1 MSQKF
6 IITESD
12 KKHIL
17 NMYGIILEQG
27 MALKPEQSFYASTS
41 KEKMENFKNKNNA
54 GNSDFG
60 LSGDPKT
67 QENYFFISTFGD
79 ILSRSKGSPEQF
91 LSGFKP
97 YKNMGSYLDYLKIGD
112 VEISGSGEQTFSN
125 LNKGTSIIASHNGL
139 LAIARLMKELKYYK
153 PIEGTTMTIGL
164 GQTQRETKR
173 FYFDANL
180 MANLDDILDTFA
192 AIIALYYIPN
202 EYPNDFRKYVDY
214 PNLNNI
220 RHDDRNELIKKM
232 YLWINA
238 ILCQFKPDIQMKT
251 DEFMS
256 KYRLKKIQDLPSLES
271 KLNNVLNLKYNTITP
286 LTFHGNPNEVWTEF
300 LNELKKSYIENFR
313 LFLVNSGRQNVESQV
328 SEFKKIVNKP
338 SSIILT
344 DYFKKILGKKEY
356 LPGSELSPNQTT
368 QKTNKDYEIGKIY

>member
-1 MSQKF
+1 
-6 IITESD
+6 
-12 KKHIL
+12 
-17 NMYGIILEQG
+17 MYGIILEQE
-27 MALKPEQSFYASTS
+27 MALKPEQSFYASAS

-67 QENYFFISTFGD
+67 QENYSFISTFGD
-79 ILSRSKGSPEQF
+79 ILSKSKGSPEQF

-153 PIEGTTMTIGL
+153 PIEGTTITIGL
-164 GQTQRETKR
+164 GQTERETKR
-173 FYFDANL
+173 FYFDASVS
-180 MANLDDILDTFA
+180 ANLENILDSLA
-192 AIIALYYIPN
+192 AITALYYIPN
-202 EYPNDFRKYVDY
+202 EFRDFVYY
-214 PNLNNI
+214 PNLDEI
-220 RHDDRNELIKKM
+220 RHMDIKNLKQRI
-232 YLWINA
+232 YSWVDSA
-238 ILCQFKPDIQMKT
+238 LCRFKPDIKMKT

-271 KLNNVLNLKYNTITP
+271 KLNNLLNLKYKSITP
-286 LTFHGNPNEVWTEF
+286 LVLQGNPNEVWDEF
-300 LNELKKSYIENFR
+300 VNELKKSYIENFR
-313 LFLVNSGRQNVESQV
+313 LFLINSGRQNVDSQV

-338 SSIILT
+338 SSITLI
-344 DYFKKILGKKEY
+344 YFFKKIIGEKKY
-356 LPGSELSPNQTT
+356 LPGHGLSPNQTT
-368 QKTNKDYEIGKIY
+368 QKTNKDYAIGKVD

>member
-1 MSQKF
+1 
-6 IITESD
+6 
-12 KKHIL
+12 
-17 NMYGIILEQG
+17 MYGIILEQG

-41 KEKMENFKNKNNA
+41 KEKMENFKHKNNA

-153 PIEGTTMTIGL
+153 PIEGTTITIGL

>member
-17 NMYGIILEQG
+17 NMYGIILEQE
-27 MALKPEQSFYASTS
+27 MALNPEQSFYASAS

-67 QENYFFISTFGD
+67 QENYSFISTFGD

-97 YKNMGSYLDYLKIGD
+97 YKNMGFYLDYLKIGD
-112 VEISGSGEQTFSN
+112 VEISGTGEKTFSN
-125 LNKGTSIIASHNGL
+125 LSNGTSIIASHNGL
-139 LAIARLMKELKYYK
+139 LVIARLMKELKYYK
-153 PIEGTTMTIGL
+153 PIKGTTITIGL

-173 FYFDANL
+173 FYFDASVS
-180 MANLDDILDTFA
+180 ANLENILDSLA
-192 AIIALYYIPN
+192 AITALYYIPN
-202 EYPNDFRKYVDY
+202 EFRDFVYY
-214 PNLNNI
+214 PNLDEI
-220 RHDDRNELIKKM
+220 RHMDIKNLKQRI
-232 YLWINA
+232 YSWVDSA
-238 ILCQFKPDIQMKT
+238 LCRFKPDIKMKT

-271 KLNNVLNLKYNTITP
+271 KLNNLLNLKYKSITP
-286 LTFHGNPNEVWTEF
+286 LALQGNPNEVWTEF

-344 DYFKKILGKKEY
+344 DYFKKIIGEKKY
-356 LPGSELSPNQTT
+356 LPGPGLSPNQTT
-368 QKTNKDYEIGKIY
+368 QKTNKDYAIGKVD